1 MYLTGDTTNMTAYQ
15 SVPMKIEYVSP
26 NEEKYGSSFNTG
38 IQNNEVLIQGTSSL
52 QYVRHNYTIYL
63 KDEYGNNMLY
73 NPYGDG
79 SVEDYVFCLK
89 ADYVESSH
97 ANNTGIAKFIND
109 CLYETKTP
117 SQLRNNDC
125 RTTINGFPIEVYING
140 EYMGIY
146 NFNDRR
152 WT

>member
-1 MYLTGDTTNMTAYQ
+1 
-15 SVPMKIEYVSP
+15 
-26 NEEKYGSSFNTG
+26 
-38 IQNNEVLIQGTSSL
+38 
-52 QYVRHNYTIYL
+52 
-63 KDEYGNNMLY
+63 MLY

-97 ANNTGIAKFIND
+97 ANNTGIAKFVND

-117 SQLRNNDC
+117 SQLNNNNC
-125 RTTINGFPIEVYING
+125 RTAINGFPIEVYING

-146 NFNDRR
+146 NFNHDRYSYASYGYDY
-152 WT
+152 TKNPNMLVYEINSNSNTSAGVTQCSLC